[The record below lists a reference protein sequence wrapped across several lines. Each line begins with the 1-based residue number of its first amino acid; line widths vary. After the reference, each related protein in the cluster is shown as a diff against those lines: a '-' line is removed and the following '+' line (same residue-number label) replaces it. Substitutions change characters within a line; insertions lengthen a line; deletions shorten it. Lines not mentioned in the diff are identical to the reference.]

1 MMNSIVSQN
10 SELYVLI
17 FSTVIFFTC
26 LSGCIIYFIILYKNK
41 QLKHK
46 QEHELLQS
54 TFRQELLK
62 TQLEV
67 QEQTLNNISRE
78 IHDNITQVLSFVKL
92 NLAMAGSVN
101 EEEKQFKIDESRE
114 LVAQTIN
121 DLRNLSK
128 SMSFEHIAEAGLVRT
143 LEIELSRIN
152 NSRLLK
158 TSLVVEGDAYSLG
171 EQRELVLFR
180 IFQEALNNTL
190 KYAAAKQL
198 KISLQY
204 SIDLFILTVEDDGD
218 GFLMS
223 GVAEKNGAGLK
234 NIRNRAALIGAVAT
248 IDSSPNEGCSIK
260 VTLNPLTQYIYADAN
275 YPNSPG

>member
-1 MMNSIVSQN
+1 M
-10 SELYVLI
+10 
-17 FSTVIFFTC
+17 
-26 LSGCIIYFIILYKNK
+26 
-41 QLKHK
+41 
-46 QEHELLQS
+46 
-54 TFRQELLK
+54 
-62 TQLEV
+62 